1 MRYLVAAAAL
11 LVMTTGQAG
20 PTEPYVPARLVEG
33 PAPAPPGQQI
43 VGGGEVL
50 LDVTIGTD
58 GQVGSIGRLRVTPPY
73 TDLVSAAVEDWRFSS
88 AEVAV
93 REGGRRKAESH
104 VLVAAVYRPPAMYVG
119 GSLGETPRDV
129 AQPSASIPLPQQLAP
144 PAYPPTAR
152 GDGTVVLEIEVGA
165 DGNPRNVRVVHS
177 GGGFDSAAIQAA
189 QLWSFAPARLPDGP
203 VPAFVYVVMGFRE
216 PIAGGRDR

>member
-1 MRYLVAAAAL
+1 MRFLPAAAVM
-11 LVMTTGQAG
+11 LVLTTGQPG
-20 PTEPYVPARLVEG
+20 PADPFVPARLVEG
-33 PAPAPPGQQI
+33 PAPAPPGQMI

-58 GQVGSIGRLRVTPPY
+58 GQVGSIARLRVTPPY
-73 TDLVSAAVEDWRFSS
+73 TDLVATAVEDWRFSP
-88 AEVAV
+88 ADIATQ
-93 REGGRRKAESH
+93 EGGRRKAESH
-104 VLVAAVYRPPAMYVG
+104 VLVAAVYRSPAMYLG

-129 AQPSASIPLPQQLAP
+129 AQPSASIPLPRELTA

-165 DGNPRNVRVVHS
+165 DGSPRNVRVVHS
-177 GGGFDSAAIQAA
+177 GGGFDSAALQAA
-189 QLWSFAPARLPDGP
+189 QQWNFAPARLADHA

-216 PIAGGRDR
+216 PIVSGRGH